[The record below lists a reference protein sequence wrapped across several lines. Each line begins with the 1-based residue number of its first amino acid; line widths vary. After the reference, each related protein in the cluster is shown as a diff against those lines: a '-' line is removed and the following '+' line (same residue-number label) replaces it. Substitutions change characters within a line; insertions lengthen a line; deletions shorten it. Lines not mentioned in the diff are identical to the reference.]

1 MRAVGSGIEGAR
13 ARAAPYHAGMS
24 RPPQRPP
31 RPPGQPGAAR
41 PTRPAARPAPT
52 ATPRPADPP
61 RADTAEAEGERL
73 AKRLARELGCSRS
86 EAERYIESGMVTVDG
101 VVVDTPPSR
110 VRDAQRVALV
120 RGATLSATE
129 PVTLLLN
136 KPPGL
141 VAGDAADGAAGLLQV
156 RHRATG
162 DRVPPRV
169 EPAHLRRQLC
179 LTPLETTAGG
189 LLVFSQDP
197 RIARRLTEDASQLEH
212 ETMVDVAGAVAPAL
226 LARLAIDP
234 AEPRAPRAMRV
245 SIGSSSDETT
255 RLRFAIKGHQPGR
268 IERACADAGL
278 KVLAISR
285 LRIGRVPLAGVP
297 VGEWRYLGPE
307 ERF

>member
-1 MRAVGSGIEGAR
+1 
-13 ARAAPYHAGMS
+13 
-24 RPPQRPP
+24 
-31 RPPGQPGAAR
+31 
-41 PTRPAARPAPT
+41 
-52 ATPRPADPP
+52 
-61 RADTAEAEGERL
+61 L

-136 KPPGL
+136 KPPGMPL
-141 VAGDAADGAAGLLQV
+141 GDAPDGAAGLLLV
-156 RHRATG
+156 RLRAVG

-169 EPAHLRRQLC
+169 EPAHLRRHVC
-179 LTPLETTAGG
+179 PTPLETTAGG

-197 RIARRLTEDASQLEH
+197 RILRRLTEDASLLEQ
-212 ETMVDVAGAVAPAL
+212 ETMVDVAGPVDAAL
-226 LARLAIDP
+226 LAQLAIDP
-234 AEPRAPRAMRV
+234 ANPRAPRAMRV
-245 SIGSSSDETT
+245 SIGSASDEVT

-268 IERACADAGL
+268 IERACAAAGL
-278 KVLAISR
+278 RVLALQR

-297 VGEWRYLGPE
+297 VGQWRYLGPE

>member
-1 MRAVGSGIEGAR
+1 
-13 ARAAPYHAGMS
+13 MS

-31 RPPGQPGAAR
+31 RPPGPPG
-41 PTRPAARPAPT
+41 
-52 ATPRPADPP
+52 
-61 RADTAEAEGERL
+61 AEGERL

-212 ETMVDVAGAVAPAL
+212 ETMVDVAGAVDPAL

>member
-1 MRAVGSGIEGAR
+1 
-13 ARAAPYHAGMS
+13 MS
-24 RPPQRPP
+24 RPPNRPP
-31 RPPGQPGAAR
+31 AP
-41 PTRPAARPAPT
+41 PAASPPTPAELPG
-52 ATPRPADPP
+52 
-61 RADTAEAEGERL
+61 AEGERL
-73 AKRLARELGCSRS
+73 AKRLARDLGCSRS

-110 VRDAQRVALV
+110 VHDTQRVALT
-120 RGATLSATE
+120 RGASLSATE

-141 VAGDAADGAAGLLQV
+141 KTGDAPDGAAGLLQV

-162 DRVPPRV
+162 DRVPARV
-169 EPAHLRRQLC
+169 EPAHLRRQVC

-189 LLVFSQDP
+189 LVVFSQDP

-212 ETMVDVAGAVAPAL
+212 ETMVDVEGPVDPAL

-278 KVLAISR
+278 KMLAISR

-297 VGEWRYLGPE
+297 VGAWRYLGPE

>member
-1 MRAVGSGIEGAR
+1 
-13 ARAAPYHAGMS
+13 MS
-24 RPPQRPP
+24 RPPNRPSSPPEPASASRP
-31 RPPGQPGAAR
+31 RGAWRRAAAYAAPPV
-41 PTRPAARPAPT
+41 PAPSGE
-52 ATPRPADPP
+52 PLQ
-61 RADTAEAEGERL
+61 AEGERL

-86 EAERYIESGMVTVDG
+86 EAERYVESGLVTVDG

-110 VRDAQRVALV
+110 VRDTQRVELV

-141 VAGDAADGAAGLLQV
+141 KTGDAPDGAAGLLQAS
-156 RHRATG
+156 HRATG
-162 DRVPPRV
+162 DHVPARV
-169 EPAHLRRQLC
+169 EPAHLRRQSC
-179 LTPLETTAGG
+179 VTPLETTAGG
-189 LLVFSQDP
+189 LVVFSQDP
-197 RIARRLTEDASQLEH
+197 RILRRLIEDASQLEH
-212 ETMVDVAGAVAPAL
+212 ETMVDVAGAVAQPL
-226 LARLAIDP
+226 LVRLAIDP

-255 RLRFAIKGHQPGR
+255 RLRFAIQGHQPGR

-278 KVLAISR
+278 QVLAISR

-297 VGEWRYLGPE
+297 VGQWRYLGPE

>member
-1 MRAVGSGIEGAR
+1 
-13 ARAAPYHAGMS
+13 MS
-24 RPPQRPP
+24 RPPNRPP
-31 RPPGQPGAAR
+31 SSPKPTVVSRPGGAWRRA
-41 PTRPAARPAPT
+41 PAPAALPAANPPPPT
-52 ATPRPADPP
+52 EPL
-61 RADTAEAEGERL
+61 EVEGERL

-110 VRDAQRVALV
+110 VRELQRVELV
-120 RGATLSATE
+120 RGATLSAIE

-141 VAGDAADGAAGLLQV
+141 RTGDGPDDAAGLL
-156 RHRATG
+156 RARLRAADDT
-162 DRVPPRV
+162 VPPRV
-169 EPAHLRRQLC
+169 EPAHLRRQVC
-179 LTPLETTAGG
+179 LTPIETTAGG
-189 LLVFSQDP
+189 LVVFSQDP

-212 ETMVDVAGAVAPAL
+212 ETMVDVAGTVDPAL

-297 VGEWRYLGPE
+297 VGAWRYLGPE

>member
-1 MRAVGSGIEGAR
+1 
-13 ARAAPYHAGMS
+13 MS
-24 RPPQRPP
+24 RPPNRPPAAPP
-31 RPPGQPGAAR
+31 RPAGTSRPGGAWRRAPG
-41 PTRPAARPAPT
+41 PAAPPAASPS
-52 ATPRPADPP
+52 PPAEPP
-61 RADTAEAEGERL
+61 DAEGERL
-73 AKRLARELGCSRS
+73 AKRLARDLGCSRS

-110 VRDAQRVALV
+110 VRDTQRVALV
-120 RGATLSATE
+120 RGASLSATE

-141 VAGDAADGAAGLLQV
+141 KTGETPDGAAGLLQV
-156 RHRATG
+156 RRRATG
-162 DRVPPRV
+162 DRVPERV
-169 EPAHLRRQLC
+169 EPAHLRRQAC

-189 LLVFSQDP
+189 LVVFSQDP

-212 ETMVDVAGAVAPAL
+212 ETMVDVAGPVDPAL

-268 IERACADAGL
+268 IERACVDAGL

>member
-1 MRAVGSGIEGAR
+1 V
-13 ARAAPYHAGMS
+13 AAPEL
-24 RPPQRPP
+24 
-31 RPPGQPGAAR
+31 
-41 PTRPAARPAPT
+41 PA
-52 ATPRPADPP
+52 
-61 RADTAEAEGERL
+61 AEGERL
-73 AKRLARELGCSRS
+73 AKRLAREIGCSRS

-110 VRDAQRVALV
+110 VRDAQRVALT

-141 VAGDAADGAAGLLQV
+141 VAGIVVGNAADGAAGLLQV

-212 ETMVDVAGAVAPAL
+212 ETMVDVAGPVDPAL

-297 VGEWRYLGPE
+297 VGQWRYLGPE

>member
-1 MRAVGSGIEGAR
+1 
-13 ARAAPYHAGMS
+13 
-24 RPPQRPP
+24 
-31 RPPGQPGAAR
+31 
-41 PTRPAARPAPT
+41 
-52 ATPRPADPP
+52 
-61 RADTAEAEGERL
+61 
-73 AKRLARELGCSRS
+73 
-86 EAERYIESGMVTVDG
+86 MVTVDG

-141 VAGDAADGAAGLLQV
+141 VAGDAANGAAGLLQV

-179 LTPLETTAGG
+179 LTPLETTASG